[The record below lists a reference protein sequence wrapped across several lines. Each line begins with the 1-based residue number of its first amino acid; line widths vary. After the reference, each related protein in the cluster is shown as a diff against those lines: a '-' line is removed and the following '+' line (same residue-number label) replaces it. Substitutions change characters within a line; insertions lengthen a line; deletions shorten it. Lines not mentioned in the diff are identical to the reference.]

1 MQDLT
6 QTAVAVS
13 DLEEAEYP
21 ISEAVEEV
29 HRDMPQP
36 EVKTH
41 HAFAPLGLRFYHA
54 C

>member
-6 QTAVAVS
+6 GTADAVS
-13 DLEEAEYP
+13 DLEEAEHP

-29 HRDMPQP
+29 HQDMPQP

-41 HAFAPLGLRFYHA
+41 HAFSPLRLRFYHA